1 MYREVVI
8 IFGCFNYSGVPRHM
22 ANLSN
27 ALINSGY
34 NVSIVVTEEIIQPTP
49 PLNPKVNVFFLPDY
63 VKTNKEK
70 QIKFLRR
77 RQLNIKRK
85 KRLQY
90 FTKYFSK
97 INYKLSRAVRGLRLS
112 EDLSLFFAGHNH
124 SIVICAGIRYLY
136 EAYYAT
142 QKLDCK
148 LVYAEMISPQWKY
161 KNDAEGLEQA
171 RFLISKTEAA
181 IYQTYDILSF
191 YGEHLCKNECVI
203 RNPIKELP
211 LPYYG
216 QRNHQIVNFCRIN
229 GQKDNQKNLMLT
241 VKAFNRLVQDYPQ
254 YTLCLYGYVADVCQK
269 NEDDFKYQIQALGL
283 DHNIELFPPDVDV
296 HSKILKSAM
305 FVSSSD
311 FEGLSNSMLEAMALG
326 LPCVCTDC
334 LGGGAREMIQNGENG
349 LLVPMRDEEALYLAM
364 KKMIEDPELADKCG
378 KNAAKIREKLS
389 QEKII
394 QQWINTIQLVRG

>member
-1 MYREVVI
+1 MYSEVVI

-49 PLNPKVNVFFLPDY
+49 PLNRKVNVFFLPDY
-63 VKTNKEK
+63 IKNIKENHL
-70 QIKFLRR
+70 KFLHKRR
-77 RQLNIKRK
+77 LNIKRK

-90 FTKYFSK
+90 FAKPFPK
-97 INYKLSRAVRGLRLS
+97 VNNKLSKTVKGLRLS
-112 EDLSLFFAGHNH
+112 EDLSLFFANHKH
-124 SIVICAGIRYLY
+124 SIVICAGMRYMY

-142 QKLDCK
+142 RKLDCK

-161 KNDAEGLEQA
+161 KDDVDGLEHA
-171 RFLISKTEAA
+171 RFLISKAEAA

-191 YGEHLCKNECVI
+191 YGEGLCESECVI

-211 LPYYG
+211 SPYFG
-216 QRNHQIVNFCRIN
+216 RRNHEIVNFCRIN
-229 GQKDNQKNLMLT
+229 GQKDNQKNLMLL
-241 VKAFNRLVQDYPQ
+241 VKAFNRLVKDYPD
-254 YTLCLYGYVADVCQK
+254 YTLCLYGYVADACKQK
-269 NEDDFKYQIQALGL
+269 EYDFKYEIQTLGL
-283 DHNIELFPPDVDV
+283 DYNVKLLPPDVDV
-296 HSKILKSAM
+296 HKKILKSAM

-334 LGGGAREMIQNGENG
+334 LGGGAREMIQDGENG
-349 LLVPMRDEEALYLAM
+349 LLVPMRDEDALYQAM
-364 KKMIEDPELADKCG
+364 KRMIEDPNLADKCG
-378 KNAAKIREKLS
+378 RNAAKIRIELSENNIVEQWMNVLKL
-389 QEKII
+389 
-394 QQWINTIQLVRG
+394 IN

>member
-1 MYREVVI
+1 MYSEVVI

-49 PLNPKVNVFFLPDY
+49 PLNRKVNVFFLPDY
-63 VKTNKEK
+63 IKNIKENHL
-70 QIKFLRR
+70 KFLHKRR
-77 RQLNIKRK
+77 LNIKRK

-90 FTKYFSK
+90 FAKPFPKVNNMLSK
-97 INYKLSRAVRGLRLS
+97 TVKGLRLS
-112 EDLSLFFAGHNH
+112 EDLSLFFANHKH
-124 SIVICAGIRYLY
+124 SIVICAGMRYMY

-142 QKLDCK
+142 RKLDCK

-161 KNDAEGLEQA
+161 KDDVDGLEHA
-171 RFLISKTEAA
+171 RFLISKAEAA

-191 YGEHLCKNECVI
+191 YGEGLCESECVI

-211 LPYYG
+211 SPYFG
-216 QRNHQIVNFCRIN
+216 RRNHEIVNFCRIN
-229 GQKDNQKNLMLT
+229 GQKDNQKNLMLL
-241 VKAFNRLVQDYPQ
+241 VKAFNRLVKDYPD
-254 YTLCLYGYVADVCQK
+254 YTLCLYGYVADACKQK
-269 NEDDFKYQIQALGL
+269 EYDFKYEIQTLGL
-283 DHNIELFPPDVDV
+283 DYNVKLLPPDVDV
-296 HSKILKSAM
+296 HKKILKSAM

-334 LGGGAREMIQNGENG
+334 LGGGAREMIQDGENG
-349 LLVPMRDEEALYLAM
+349 LLVPMRDEDALYQAM
-364 KKMIEDPELADKCG
+364 KRMIEDPNLADKCG
-378 KNAAKIREKLS
+378 RNAAKIRIELSENNIVEQWMNVLKL
-389 QEKII
+389 
-394 QQWINTIQLVRG
+394 IN

>member
-191 YGEHLCKNECVI
+191 YGEHLCKTECVI

-211 LPYYG
+211 QPYYG

-269 NEDDFKYQIQALGL
+269 KEDDFKYQIQALGL

-296 HSKILKSAM
+296 HAKILKSAM